1 MNRQSLIGYRN
12 GQGFIYN
19 LSAVSKLL
27 FFLAFS
33 VVAMVTYDTRLILC
47 IAVFSL
53 SLFKLSGIRYRDVSF
68 VLLFTTVFALL
79 NALMVYLFAP
89 T

>member
-33 VVAMVTYDTRLILC
+33 VVAMVTYDTRLVIEIFLYCSCCFDFFNDHSSQSVC
-47 IAVFSL
+47 IKFE
-53 SLFKLSGIRYRDVSF
+53 
-68 VLLFTTVFALL
+68 
-79 NALMVYLFAP
+79 
-89 T
+89 